1 MFASTSQPEPDTTRP
16 SGGVIHAAAQA
27 QIPRGVA
34 DYFWEEA
41 YARRRLEAT
50 LLELFR
56 SWGYQDVISPMF
68 EYADTFHH
76 RSSAK
81 LQSELYRFLDRDG
94 STLTLRADMTIPVAR
109 LVGVRLHDRPMPQRF
124 CYAGSVFRYGET
136 RAGRQREFTQAGFE
150 LIGAGSPAADAEVIA
165 LTIHAMRA
173 AALRNTKLVLGQL
186 QFFHGLLQD
195 LRLTVE
201 QSTHL
206 QQAIDRNSEAEL
218 ADFLRTTP
226 LRTQQRHTVENFP
239 LLSGPDAQ
247 AVIAHADRLCL
258 NYVMHK
264 ALANLRDIYRV
275 LEAYGVADD
284 VYLDLTEINN
294 LGYYTGISFEVLI
307 PGVGFS
313 LGGGGRYDNLI
324 GTFGPPQP
332 AVGVALGVDRLLNAQ
347 RITNPAEAT
356 ASTMP
361 QLLVAA
367 NNSAECIALVS
378 EWRQQGLRVVV
389 NVDGSQGEELWRVA
403 QKSAIALAATWTGQG
418 FDLYGFDPDQPASV
432 RFVAQSEANLIV
444 QRAQAAD
451 PVGAFARANTGIA
464 RQSGSSTNGVEKGHQ
479 QGE

>member
-1 MFASTSQPEPDTTRP
+1 MFASTLQTEPDASRQPGSLTT
-16 SGGVIHAAAQA
+16 AAQA

-34 DYFWEEA
+34 DYFWAEA
-41 YARRRLEAT
+41 YARRQLEAA

-68 EYADTFHH
+68 EYADTFFH
-76 RSSAK
+76 RSSTK

-124 CYAGSVFRYGET
+124 CYAGSVFRHGET
-136 RAGRQREFTQAGFE
+136 QAGRQREFTQAGFE
-150 LIGAGSPAADAEVIA
+150 LVGAGAPAADAEVIA

-173 AALRNTKLVLGQL
+173 ANLHKTKLVLGQL

-195 LRLTVE
+195 LHLTVE
-201 QSTHL
+201 QSAHL
-206 QQAIDRNSEAEL
+206 QRAIDRNSDAEL
-218 ADFLRTTP
+218 AEFLRITP

-239 LLSGPDAQ
+239 LLSGPDTP

-264 ALANLRDIYRV
+264 ALANLRDIYRA
-275 LEAYGVADD
+275 LEAYGVAGD

-313 LGGGGRYDNLI
+313 LGGGGRYDHLI
-324 GTFGPPQP
+324 GTFGAPQP
-332 AVGVALGVDRLLNAQ
+332 AVGVALGLDRLLNAQ
-347 RITNPAEAT
+347 RITNPAAAS
-356 ASTMP
+356 ASTTP
-361 QLLVAA
+361 HILVAT
-367 NNSAECIALVS
+367 NNSATCIALVNA
-378 EWRQQGLRVVV
+378 WRQQGLRVVV
-389 NVDGSQGEELWRVA
+389 SVDENQGEALWHAA
-403 QKSAIALAATWTGQG
+403 QRSGIVLAAMWTGEG
-418 FDLYGFDPDQPASV
+418 FDVYGLDLEQPASA
-432 RFVAQSEANLIV
+432 RFIPQHEATIIV
-444 QRAQAAD
+444 QQ
-451 PVGAFARANTGIA
+451 ARAAASIDAVAATTVNQNVS
-464 RQSGSSTNGVEKGHQ
+464 RTNGVAKGY